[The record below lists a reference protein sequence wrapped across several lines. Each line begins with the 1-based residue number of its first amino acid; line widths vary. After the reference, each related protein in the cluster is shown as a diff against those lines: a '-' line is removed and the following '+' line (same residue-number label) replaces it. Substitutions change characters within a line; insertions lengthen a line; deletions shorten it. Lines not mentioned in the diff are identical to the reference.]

1 MMQAIL
7 DLARVLGLLFFI
19 GIFVMFIVGLTIA
32 FAVDGA
38 RKRTIK
44 KAEEEGVEITLKPD
58 RGPPVY
64 EIEGIIYCIG
74 FIVIGVISL
83 VAIVLGISLPL
94 DLSEDLENIIGT
106 TVFGVFDILIWAVT
120 IWSLFYYRAE
130 RQRLQR
136 TLEETLSK
144 KE

>member
-1 MMQAIL
+1 MQTIL

-19 GIFVMFIVGLTIA
+19 GLFVMFVAGLIIA

-44 KAEEEGVEITLKPD
+44 MAEEAGVEITLKPD

-64 EIEGIIYCIG
+64 AIEGIIYCIG
-74 FIVIGVISL
+74 FIIIGVISV
-83 VAIVLGISLPL
+83 VAIVLGVSFPL
-94 DLSEDLENIIGT
+94 DLSEDLETIIGT
-106 TVFGVFDILIWAVT
+106 SVFGIFDVLIWAIT
-120 IWSLFYYRAE
+120 IWSPFYYRAE
-130 RQRLQR
+130 RRRLQR

-144 KE
+144 KGV